1 METASQMWT
10 IVVIGI
16 STVFICLLSLVAMVS
31 IFKALFVRSP
41 KIAATG
47 PKATASAGAVASAPA
62 SVKTAASAIDGSIM
76 AAIVAAISAASG
88 IKASALRIRSIESSG
103 HNTPVWGHVDRA

>member
-16 STVFICLLSLVAMVS
+16 STVFVCLLSLVAMVS

-41 KIAATG
+41 KIAASSK
-47 PKATASAGAVASAPA
+47 PAPVASSATAGKTPA
-62 SVKTAASAIDGSIM
+62 SGIDGSIM
-76 AAIVAAISAASG
+76 AAIVGAISAASG
-88 IKASALRIRSIESSG
+88 IKASAFRIRSIESSG